1 MRLSN
6 LRSTEL
12 SYRLSQVVY
21 YLATCQIPGG
31 GSGCAADGTT
41 MVRSGAGTLTNET
54 AYWRRAMPI
63 LQRTAPPRPG
73 QPTPFPLTPTA
84 PAHVG
89 SRARPAD
96 SHPAISY

>member
-12 SYRLSQVVY
+12 SYRLWQVVY
-21 YLATCQIPGG
+21 YLAACQIPGG

-54 AYWRRAMPI
+54 AY
-63 LQRTAPPRPG
+63 
-73 QPTPFPLTPTA
+73 
-84 PAHVG
+84 
-89 SRARPAD
+89 
-96 SHPAISY
+96 

>member
-21 YLATCQIPGG
+21 YLAACQTPGG

-73 QPTPFPLTPTA
+73 QDTQFLITPTV
-84 PAHVG
+84 PASG
-89 SRARPAD
+89 WSRGRTAD
-96 SHPAISY
+96 PEPAIR